1 MGNQNDSFKI
11 IIPDLNTED
20 KELIKT
26 FQKNP
31 RMNLTSK
38 EYNILLKIFFTHQTE
53 VYPINDKHLFQFKK
67 NIEKLREKIYSIKKE
82 VSPEKYY
89 SLSCILGAFLGDSL
103 GSYCEFK
110 SLSLDNSKL
119 IYTGDNIFGKPPG
132 QTTDDSEMALSM
144 AFAIMDNNNLN
155 EINSN
160 INYYYYGCWLYSKP
174 FDIGNTTYNALK
186 FFNFGYNIGDDIL
199 HKCEFNDKVKNSMAD
214 GFLMRISPFVV
225 WFYYIFYSRVSN
237 ALKSDNKTIFY
248 ELFIK
253 IKYQG
258 LKDNICTHPN
268 KSNHSYTALFV
279 FLALTAMFGYP
290 PEIILNK
297 FLILLSNEFID
308 EYDKKA
314 TKKTKSILNDFKKP
328 DFEKY
333 LYFSS
338 IIVDMGS
345 YIHSYKLTLY
355 YLTFFDE
362 YKEDPDNNY
371 SLFRVIMNEICNFG
385 GDTDTNCAIVATVLG
400 PIIGFDNFGEELKI
414 LLNHIP
420 DDRIQY
426 TNALIY
432 YYIDFLEKVS
442 EEEEEEE
449 IIINDE
455 DHSKNAQIRY
465 FTLNFLLNI
474 LYNDINDL

>member
-26 FQKNP
+26 FQQNP

-38 EYNILLKIFFTHQTE
+38 EYNSLLKIFFTHQTE
-53 VYPINDKHLFQFKK
+53 LYPINDKHLFQFKK

-186 FFNFGYNIGDDIL
+186 FFNFGYNIGDNIL
-199 HKCEFNDKVKNSMAD
+199 DKCEFNDKVKNSIAN
-214 GFLMRISPFVV
+214 GFLMRISPFVI
-225 WFYYIFYSRVSN
+225 WFYYMFNASVSD
-237 ALKSDNKTIFY
+237 ALKSDNKVIFY
-248 ELFIK
+248 ELFLIIK
-253 IKYQG
+253 SQG
-258 LKDNICTHPN
+258 SKDNICTHPN

-279 FLALTAMFGYP
+279 FLALTAMFGYH

-308 EYDKKA
+308 ECDKKA
-314 TKKTKSILNDFKKP
+314 AIKTKSILNDFKKK
-328 DFEKY
+328 DFNKHI
-333 LYFSS
+333 YFSS
-338 IIVDMGS
+338 IIVNMGL
-345 YIHSYKLTLY
+345 YIHSYELTLY
-355 YLTFFDE
+355 YLTFFNE

-385 GDTDTNCAIVATVLG
+385 GDTDTNCTIVATVLG

-420 DDRIQY
+420 DERIQY
-426 TNALIY
+426 TNALVY
-432 YYIDFLEKVS
+432 YYIDFLEKEF
-442 EEEEEEE
+442 EEDA
-449 IIINDE
+449 IIDNND
-455 DHSKNAQIRY
+455 DYSKNEQIRY
-465 FTLNFLLNI
+465 YTLYVLLNI
-474 LYNDINDL
+474 LFNDINDL